1 MLKLVLL
8 AAVLAGLAAA
18 GEARGTGAFVDGV
31 RFVQYTD
38 ESTALEEVRAGNLDA
53 YYYRIPSDRLQGAG
67 AREGLQV
74 HESTG
79 GSYDILLNP
88 AESDELNPFSSKKAR
103 FAINYLLDR
112 GLIVNE
118 LMGGYGVPMASNYGP
133 FDPEYPAVLERVE
146 SAGIRH
152 DPGLAREMISEAME
166 EMGASVQGGLWHH
179 GGEPVSLTVFIR
191 SDDPVRRS
199 IGEMLASGLEG
210 AGFAVERE
218 FGDLNKAFVLVYGS
232 DPAELRWHAY
242 TEGWGGRSAFVRYDQ
257 TGLAQ
262 MYAPWFSNMP
272 GFNSPGYWNYQN
284 EQLDEITRKVY
295 SGEFAS
301 AAERDKLL
309 AEATEIGV
317 SEAVRVFLAAK
328 IDQYA
333 VGGSVSGIIND
344 FGAGVPTRFT
354 PINARAPDGVLDIG
368 VKQVYQGAWNPVRGL
383 TDSYSTQIWGAVSDP
398 TVFRHPYTGL
408 AMPVRAEWDVRTAGP
423 DGRITMPEGTVTW
436 NPQSGQWEDVA
447 GGEATSAVTYSIL
460 PGNWHHGEPAGEADL
475 MYAAYFLQEWGSED
489 GELTSDPEYTPQAA
503 QSADSVAGVRFL
515 DGGVEV
521 YVDYWHFDEGEIAA
535 WAAPGGSMP
544 WEIYAAMEKVVTDGG
559 AAFSRS
565 AANARSTSWLS
576 LLVPSDARKVL
587 GALEDFASSGYVPPA
602 LIHAVTAE
610 QAEKR
615 YAAAAEWIRQR
626 DHAVISDG
634 PFELESYSP
643 ESRTV
648 RLSAFADPSYPI
660 ECGRWSWMEGPRLPY
675 IASVDV
681 PAVSPSPVR
690 VDVDVND
697 ASELAYFVRGPDG
710 AQSGKVD
717 ASGGRASFEVS
728 GADGARQLR
737 LFAVSD
743 QVQRPDYHETAF
755 MVSSEPAPPAPERGP
770 DAGSG
775 GAPAFEIWHVAIVAI
790 PAAAALL
797 IRRRLNSRGATA
809 RRP

>member
-1 MLKLVLL
+1 MALLVALL
-8 AAVLAGLAAA
+8 GLAAA
-18 GEARGTGAFVDGV
+18 GEAHGSGAFVEGV
-31 RFVQYTD
+31 RFVQYSD

-88 AESDELNPFSSKKAR
+88 AESKEINPFSSKKAR

-118 LMGGYGVPMASNYGP
+118 LMGGYGVPMVSNYGP
-133 FDPEYPAVLERVE
+133 FDPEYPAVLEQIE
-146 SAGIRH
+146 SFGIRH

-166 EMGASVQGGLWHH
+166 EMGASMRGERWYQ

-210 AGFAVERE
+210 MGFAVERE

-232 DPAELRWHAY
+232 DPAELKWHAY

-284 EQLDEITRKVY
+284 EQLDEITRKIY
-295 SGEFAS
+295 SGEFGS
-301 AAERDKLL
+301 AAERDALL
-309 AEATEIGV
+309 SEASGEGV

-333 VGGSVSGIIND
+333 VGESVSGIIND

-354 PINARAPDGVLDIG
+354 PINARAPDGVLDVG

-398 TVFRHPYTGL
+398 AVFRHPYTGL
-408 AMPVRAEWDVRTAGP
+408 AMPVRAEWEVRTAGP
-423 DGRITMPEGTVTW
+423 GGKIAMPEGAVVW
-436 NPQSGQWEDVA
+436 NPQSGSWEDAA
-447 GGEATSAVTYSIL
+447 GGEATSAVAYSIL
-460 PGNWHHGEPAGEADL
+460 PGNWHHGEPTGEADL
-475 MYAAYFLQEWGSED
+475 MYAAYFLQEWGSGD
-489 GELTSDPEYTPQAA
+489 GNLTSDPEYTPQAA
-503 QSADSVAGVRFL
+503 QAAASVAGVRPF
-515 DGGVEV
+515 DGGIEV

-535 WAAPGGSMP
+535 WAAPDGSMP
-544 WEIYAAMEKVVTDGG
+544 WEIYAAMERVVTDGG

-565 AANARSTSWLS
+565 AASARSTSWLS
-576 LLVPSDARKVL
+576 LLVPGDARKVL
-587 GALEDFASSGYVPPA
+587 DVLEEFASSEYVPPA
-602 LIHAVTAE
+602 LAHSVTAE
-610 QAEKR
+610 QAAKR
-615 YAAAAEWIRQR
+615 YAAAAEWIRLR

-648 RLSAFADPSYPI
+648 RLSAFDDPSYPI
-660 ECGRWSWMEGPRLPY
+660 ERGRYSWMEGPRLPR
-675 IASVDV
+675 ITSVDV
-681 PAVSPSPVR
+681 PAVSASPVR
-690 VDVDVND
+690 VEVGIDD

-728 GADGARQLR
+728 GVDGARQLR

-743 QVQRPDYHETAF
+743 QVQRPDYHQTAF
-755 MVSSEPAPPAPERGP
+755 MVSAETVPPAPERGSTV
-770 DAGSG
+770 AFGS
-775 GAPAFEIWHVAIVAI
+775 APAFEVWH
-790 PAAAALL
+790 AAAAAAVAATALF
-797 IRRRLNSRGATA
+797 IRRRLNSRGARA